1 MMIIMLT
8 SQYDDHHTCWQ
19 EDQTDFASTGS
30 TYRNR
35 AYKRQR
41 CKSMTT
47 TVATAPTQT
56 VQPLTGKVVALLA
69 GLAAI
74 SMLSTNIILPAFPAI
89 GEDLGV
95 SARELGL
102 TLSSFFITFALG
114 QLVVGPLADRYGRK
128 KLVLGG
134 LCIFVVGTVIAG
146 LASTL
151 DMLIAGR
158 IIQALGVCAASVLSR
173 AIARDLFE
181 GETLARALSLTMI
194 ATAAAPGFSPLLGS
208 LLSATL
214 GWRAIF
220 ILVGLAAVALAF
232 FYVQSLGETH
242 PVDRRAPHS
251 TRSVVLAYRK
261 LALDTRFIL
270 PAVSMSLLMSGL
282 FASFAAAPAILMK
295 GIGLTSLQTGLYF
308 AATVFVVFAAGMAAP
323 RLAHRHGS
331 RIITLLGIACAMA
344 GGGLLL
350 VGPADPSLGWY
361 ALSMVTFLW
370 GMGLA
375 NPLGT
380 AIAMQPFG
388 REAGMTSALLGFIS
402 MGAAALTTWLASVL
416 TFAPVTT
423 LGGIQAT
430 ACLIAW
436 VLFVLRGSLAK

>member
-1 MMIIMLT
+1 MEART
-8 SQYDDHHTCWQ
+8 SLAITATQPH
-19 EDQTDFASTGS
+19 AST
-30 TYRNR
+30 
-35 AYKRQR
+35 
-41 CKSMTT
+41 
-47 TVATAPTQT
+47 
-56 VQPLTGKVVALLA
+56 QPLTGKVVALLA

-74 SMLSTNIILPAFPAI
+74 SMLSTNIILPAFADI

-95 SARELGL
+95 TARELGL

-114 QLVVGPLADRYGRK
+114 QLVVGPLADRYGRQ

-134 LCIFVVGTVIAG
+134 LSVFVVGTVIAG
-146 LASTL
+146 LATTL
-151 DMLIAGR
+151 DVLIAGR
-158 IIQALGVCAASVLSR
+158 VVQALGVCAASVLSR

-194 ATAAAPGFSPLLGS
+194 ATAAAPGFSPLAGS
-208 LLSATL
+208 VLSVTL

-220 ILVGLAAVALAF
+220 ILVGLAAVVLAF
-232 FYVQSLGETH
+232 FYVRDLGETH
-242 PVDRRAPHS
+242 PADRRAPHS
-251 TRSVVLAYRK
+251 AKSVVLAYGR
-261 LALDTRFIL
+261 LVLDKRFLL
-270 PAVSMSLLMSGL
+270 PALSMSLLMSGL

-323 RLAHRHGS
+323 RLAHRHGA
-331 RIITLLGIACAMA
+331 RIITLAGIACAMI

-350 VGPADPSLGWY
+350 VGPAAPALGWY
-361 ALSMVTFLW
+361 ALSMITFLW

-380 AIAMQPFG
+380 AITMGPFG
-388 REAGMTSALLGFIS
+388 KEAGMASALLGFLS

-416 TFAPVTT
+416 SFAPVTT

-430 ACLIAW
+430 ACLVAL
-436 VLFVLRGSLAK
+436 VLFLLRGRL

>member
-1 MMIIMLT
+1 MEART
-8 SQYDDHHTCWQ
+8 SLAITATQPH
-19 EDQTDFASTGS
+19 AST
-30 TYRNR
+30 
-35 AYKRQR
+35 
-41 CKSMTT
+41 
-47 TVATAPTQT
+47 
-56 VQPLTGKVVALLA
+56 QPLTGKVVALLA

-74 SMLSTNIILPAFPAI
+74 SMLSTNIILPAFADI

-95 SARELGL
+95 TARELGL

-114 QLVVGPLADRYGRK
+114 QLVVGPLADRYGRQ

-134 LCIFVVGTVIAG
+134 LSVFVVGTVIAG
-146 LASTL
+146 LATTL
-151 DMLIAGR
+151 DVLIAGR
-158 IIQALGVCAASVLSR
+158 VVQALGVCAASVLSR

-194 ATAAAPGFSPLLGS
+194 ATAAAPGFSPLAGS
-208 LLSATL
+208 VLSVTL

-220 ILVGLAAVALAF
+220 ILVGLAAVVLAF
-232 FYVQSLGETH
+232 FYVRDLGETH
-242 PVDRRAPHS
+242 PADRRAPHS
-251 TRSVVLAYRK
+251 AKSVVLAYGR
-261 LALDTRFIL
+261 LVLDKRFIL
-270 PAVSMSLLMSGL
+270 PALSMSLLMSGL

-323 RLAHRHGS
+323 RLAHRHGA
-331 RIITLLGIACAMA
+331 RIITLAGIACAMI

-350 VGPADPSLGWY
+350 VGPAAPALGWY
-361 ALSMVTFLW
+361 ALSMITFLW

-380 AIAMQPFG
+380 AITMGPFG
-388 REAGMTSALLGFIS
+388 KEAGMASALLGFLS

-416 TFAPVTT
+416 SFAPVTT

-430 ACLIAW
+430 ACLVAL
-436 VLFVLRGSLAK
+436 VLFLLRGRL